1 MLHIGI
7 DQYVIDTLMPDLVG
21 HDHSPSAFLVYLFL
35 WSQLYRTEQRRL
47 AISLQQIAE
56 GTGLSKSAVQAG
68 TRVLQRRRLVA
79 VTRKSQT
86 AIPEYELVRHW
97 VRRRAKTQGARA

>member
-21 HDHSPSAFLVYLFL
+21 HDRSPSAFLVYLFL
-35 WSQLYRTEQRRL
+35 WSQLYRAEQKRM
-47 AISLQQIAE
+47 AVSLKQIAE

-68 TRVLQRRRLVA
+68 MRILQRRNLVA
-79 VTRKSQT
+79 VNRRSRT
-86 AIPEYELVRHW
+86 AVPEYELIRHW
-97 VRRRAKTQGARA
+97 MRRRAKAQARG

>member
-35 WSQLYRTEQRRL
+35 WAKLYCAEQRRL

-56 GTGLSKSAVQAG
+56 GTGLSKSAMQAG
-68 TRVLQRRRLVA
+68 MKVLQRRRLVTI
-79 VTRKSQT
+79 TRKSQT

-97 VRRRAKTQGARA
+97 MRRRAKTQGAHA